1 DLIRVRR
8 ERAPILRSGWAF
20 YSGRLPRK
28 LTVRRP
34 RDSSADV
41 RSGQIPKGRT
51 CSRRDHAWRPEQ
63 LQYAGHTARVVRSM
77 MYHGGD
83 ILYELDGIPGI
94 WHEACVEAI

>member
-1 DLIRVRR
+1 MYDPAKYPRGALVRVATTR
-8 ERAPILRSGWAF
+8 ELEAF
-20 YSGRLPRK
+20 LLTWK
-28 LTVRRP
+28 LHHP
-34 RDSSADV
+34 L
-41 RSGQIPKGRT
+41 
-51 CSRRDHAWRPEQ
+51 RPEQ